1 MKVVK
6 LVLALLL
13 AGGVVYAYLNFPNPM
28 EQQSEAHAAEKAK
41 AAEAK
46 AAEEPAAPAGEST

>member
-1 MKVVK
+1 VVK

-28 EQQSEAHAAEKAK
+28 ERQSEAHAAEKAK
-41 AAEAK
+41 AAEAA

>member
-13 AGGVVYAYLNFPNPM
+13 AGGVVYAFLNFPNPM
-28 EQQSEAHAAEKAK
+28 EHHSEAQAAEEAK
-41 AAEAK
+41 AADDK
-46 AAEEPAAPAGEST
+46 AAEEPATPAAEST